1 VEINHENIKISI
13 LKISKLFGNAIR
25 INDVFIISLKNF
37 NIIYNKENSQF
48 IEFEKEFYDCL
59 NKLITDDYLYFNE
72 LQNFLEK
79 SEIIIWIGEKGIEYL
94 EIEEDFNS
102 LCKQWNLKENLDI
115 QLNVMKKKEKI
126 QKKNLE

>member
-1 VEINHENIKISI
+1 MEINHENIKISI